1 VELASR
7 QGERKEMSKD
17 NGRNLSIVMSHKQQ
31 KISSVVGGLLCFV
44 VVFSFKLSPV
54 ASLPQ
59 TALLRLFKLE

>member
-1 VELASR
+1 
-7 QGERKEMSKD
+7 MSKD

-59 TALLRLFKLE
+59 TALLRLIKLE